1 MRLWGLLGCLV
12 LSGCTAINEWV
23 GEVRAPEEPVET
35 PVADAPD
42 GPPLLASV
50 DVFTLPEPEP
60 REEPLAKYGNPPEY
74 AVDGITY
81 RVAPV
86 EQGYSETGVASWYGR
101 KFHGRLTSSGEPFD
115 MFTFTAAH
123 KTMPIPAW
131 VRVTNLEND
140 QSLIVRV
147 NDRGPFK
154 PDRVLDLSWA
164 AAKRLG
170 FDDRG
175 TTAIRYE
182 VLKIPSDAPGIIA
195 NPLVKPVQAVLQVT
209 AVSSDVQA
217 QKIADDLARAIAASD
232 ASVRVEA
239 TGTGLYRVQV
249 LPQTDESVIQSV
261 MNQLVGLGW
270 SPQRLVARSEQK

>member
-12 LSGCTAINEWV
+12 LSGCTSINEWV
-23 GEVRAPEEPVET
+23 GDFRAPAEPAET
-35 PVADAPD
+35 PVAEAPD

-50 DVFTLPEPEP
+50 DVFALPEPEP
-60 REEPLAKYGNPPEY
+60 RDEPLAKYGNPPEY

-81 RVAPV
+81 RVTPV
-86 EQGYSETGVASWYGR
+86 EEGFSETGVASWYGR

-131 VRVTNLEND
+131 VRVTNLENN
-140 QSLIVRV
+140 QSLVVRV

-154 PDRVLDLSWA
+154 QDRVLDLSWA

-182 VLKIPSDAPGIIA
+182 VLEIPSDAPGIVA

-217 QKIADDLARAIAASD
+217 QKIADDLARTIAVSD

-261 MNQLVGLGW
+261 MNQLIGLGW